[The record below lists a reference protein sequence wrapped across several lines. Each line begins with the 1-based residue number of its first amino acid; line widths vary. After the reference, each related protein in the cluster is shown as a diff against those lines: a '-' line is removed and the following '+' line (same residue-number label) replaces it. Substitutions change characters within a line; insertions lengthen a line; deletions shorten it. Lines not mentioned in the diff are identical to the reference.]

1 MARGLFGALLHLRDQ
16 TPQCLGRHIRDGPL
30 ADLRMIQPCQTQGDH
45 RVDPHL
51 GGEHGALVG
60 FHDSQEHEDEALI
73 ALEAGVQRGRDLWV
87 LVEASGVQ
95 GPEAVRSGSHIARES
110 GDRRLQCRLDLLL
123 HQVVKVKDLMLDD
136 RSGEG
141 RLGGEVVVEKRARN
155 AGPLDDLIDVSA
167 VEGALREQFDPDS
180 HQFLPALLGLESAAR
195 IGCIRGAHADETTA
209 GWSTRPV
216 RRSAWRVTIIAA
228 RDAF

>member
-1 MARGLFGALLHLRDQ
+1 M
-16 TPQCLGRHIRDGPL
+16 
-30 ADLRMIQPCQTQGDH
+30 
-45 RVDPHL
+45 
-51 GGEHGALVG
+51 
-60 FHDSQEHEDEALI
+60 
-73 ALEAGVQRGRDLWV
+73 
-87 LVEASGVQ
+87 
-95 GPEAVRSGSHIARES
+95 
-110 GDRRLQCRLDLLL
+110 
-123 HQVVKVKDLMLDD
+123 
-136 RSGEG
+136 
-141 RLGGEVVVEKRARN
+141 VEKRARN

-195 IGCIRGAHADETTA
+195 IGRIRGAHADETTA